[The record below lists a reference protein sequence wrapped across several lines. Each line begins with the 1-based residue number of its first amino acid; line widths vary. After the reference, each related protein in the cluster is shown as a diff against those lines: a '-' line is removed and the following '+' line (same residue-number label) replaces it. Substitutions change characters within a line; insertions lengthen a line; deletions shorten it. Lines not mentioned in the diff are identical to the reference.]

1 MLSQKRKE
9 SVVLLLSEL
18 ARANPGAQYITKDP
32 KIQGLTADSRT
43 VKPGY
48 LFAALQGA
56 QSDGRDFI
64 KDALS
69 RGAAAILA
77 PTGTGLPAAAK
88 EIPMINVDNPRRS
101 LALFASRYF
110 GRQPRIAAAVTGT
123 NGKTSVAWFTHNIW
137 KRLDHPSAAIGTLGV
152 TTEATDIFNG
162 EGLTTADPIT
172 LHQQLQS
179 LADERIDHVVLEASS
194 HGLEQSRLDGVN
206 LAAGAFTNLSCDH
219 LDYHGTMDEY
229 RSAKLNLFNHLL
241 PKNATAVL
249 NSDSSDYSV
258 FSSISKARGLKVIC
272 YGQNANEIRI
282 DKIKALP
289 SSQQLS
295 TTILGRQYDFE
306 LNMTGFFQ
314 AQNVLCALG
323 LTIACGDD
331 PEKVIDFL
339 PELRSPPGRLEL
351 IGITPKGAAVYID
364 YAHTPDALMSL
375 LLALRPHTSG
385 KLSVVF
391 GCGGDRDK
399 SKRPQMGAIANNLAD
414 RIYIT
419 DDNPRSE
426 LPGAI
431 RDAILAKCPN
441 AKEIGNRAEAIQCAI
456 IDLLPDDVLVIA
468 GKGHETSQIFDRRVL
483 PFKDNVIARA
493 AIESIESLD

>member
-1 MLSQKRKE
+1 M
-9 SVVLLLSEL
+9 LLSEL
-18 ARANPGAQYITKDP
+18 ARADTGAQHITQDP
-32 KIQGLTADSRT
+32 KIVGLTADSRT

-48 LFAALQGA
+48 LFAALQGT

-77 PTGTGLPAAAK
+77 PNGTSLPAAAK
-88 EIPMINVDNPRRS
+88 KIPMINVDNPRRS

-137 KRLDHPSAAIGTLGV
+137 KRLDYQSAAIGTLGV
-152 TTEATDIFNG
+152 TTDVTDSFNSL
-162 EGLTTADPIT
+162 GLTTADPIT
-172 LHQQLQS
+172 LHHQLKS
-179 LADERIDHVVLEASS
+179 VADDGVDHVILEASS

-206 LAAGAFTNLSCDH
+206 LKAAAFTNLSRDH
-219 LDYHGTMDEY
+219 LDYHRTMDEY
-229 RSAKLNLFNHLL
+229 RAAKLNLFNRLL

-249 NSDSSDYSV
+249 NSDSRDYSI

-272 YGQNANEIRI
+272 YGKNADDIRI
-282 DKIKALP
+282 EKIKAYP
-289 SSQQLS
+289 SSQQLLIA
-295 TTILGRQYDFE
+295 ILGRQYDLE

-331 PEKVIDFL
+331 PEKIIDLL
-339 PELRSPPGRLEL
+339 PQLRSPPGRLEL

-375 LLALRPHTSG
+375 LVALRPHTRG
-385 KLSVVF
+385 KLSIVF

-399 SKRPQMGAIANNLAD
+399 SKRPQMGAIANDLAD

-426 LPGAI
+426 LPSAI
-431 RDAILAKCPN
+431 RDNILAKCPN
-441 AKEIGNRAEAIQCAI
+441 GKEIGNRAKAIRCAI
-456 IDLLPDDVLVIA
+456 IELLPDDVLVIA
-468 GKGHETSQIFDRRVL
+468 GKGHETSQVLDKQVL
-483 PFKDNVIARA
+483 PFKDADIARA
-493 AIESIESLD
+493 AIDSIEGLNR